1 VICLFNIGLK
11 MKNVLNA
18 PEVYKLTQWIDQNPI
33 PVQTMTQSE
42 LALLAT
48 SNLRFT
54 VTSANCIMAGK
65 NLGIQV
71 GKLNYVNKP
80 KNNDEQIKLL
90 ANAVIDLYERVGLLL
105 SEDVKAL
112 GRD

>member
-1 VICLFNIGLK
+1 
-11 MKNVLNA
+11 MATKNVLNA

-33 PVQTMTQSE
+33 PCQTMTQSE

-48 SNLRFT
+48 SVLRFN

-71 GKLNYVNKP
+71 GRLNYVVQANRS
-80 KNNDEQIKLL
+80 NTQILAESLCELYRKLNQLIPEDLQRL
-90 ANAVIDLYERVGLLL
+90 A
-105 SEDVKAL
+105 K
-112 GRD
+112 